1 MGKKI
6 ALNIF
11 YNLAIILS
19 VIGVVWC
26 YNNHKYLPGAF
37 LVGTAACFLYFKV
50 QLMKQIRKTY
60 QEKDQK

>member
-1 MGKKI
+1 M
-6 ALNIF
+6 
-11 YNLAIILS
+11 
-19 VIGVVWC
+19 VWC